1 MGFHASGAGGAAM
14 EILHPHCAGL
24 DVHKESVVA
33 CVRHVA
39 DSRVTSQIKTFKT
52 TTQELMALSEWL
64 STEGITHIAMEATGV
79 YWKPVWHI
87 LSDGEFELV
96 LANAAHVKNV
106 PGRKTD
112 VNDAVW
118 LADLMAHG
126 LIRTSFVPDEPT
138 QQMRDL
144 LRTRKQFVRERSSH
158 TQRIQKTLEDANIK
172 LDSVVTDILG
182 LTGRRILQAL
192 IDGQTAPHALAS
204 LAHWRIEATPAELE
218 ASLRGRVTAY
228 HRFMLKLHLDQID
241 SFDAAI
247 ARIDKEVD
255 ANVEPFRAAI
265 QLLTTIPGINSL
277 SAETIVAEIG
287 VDMSRFPTPGHLISW
302 AGLCPRNDESAGK
315 RRSTRMKK
323 GAPWLKTTLIQCAW
337 AASRKKNSY
346 LQTQYLRLRSRRGP
360 KKAIGAVAASILTA
374 AYHMLKDGTIYQDP
388 GPNHFD
394 NRAKAK
400 HALRLVNRLQTLGFN
415 VQIAPST
422 A

>member
-1 MGFHASGAGGAAM
+1 M

-33 CVRHVA
+33 CVRHMA
-39 DSRVTSQIKTFKT
+39 GSKVTSQIKTFET
-52 TTQELMALSEWL
+52 TTQQLLELSGWL
-64 STEGITHIAMEATGV
+64 STEGCTYIAMEATGV

-106 PGRKTD
+106 PGCKTD
-112 VNDAVW
+112 VNDATW

-126 LIRTSFVPDEPT
+126 LIRPSFVPDEPT

-144 LRTRKQFVRERSSH
+144 LRTRKQLVRERSSH

-182 LTGRRILQAL
+182 LTGRRIIQAL
-192 IDGQTAPHALAS
+192 IDGQTAPQALAS
-204 LAHWRIEATPAELE
+204 LAHRRIQATPAALE
-218 ASLRGRVTAY
+218 ASLRGRVTAH

-247 ARIDKEVD
+247 ASIDKQVD
-255 ANVEPFRAAI
+255 ANVAPFRAAI
-265 QLLTTIPGINSL
+265 EILSTIPGISSL

-287 VDMSRFPTPGHLISW
+287 IDMSRFPTAGHLVSW

-337 AASRKKNSY
+337 AASHAKKSY
-346 LQTQYLRLRSRRGP
+346 HKAQYLRLRSRRGP

-374 AYHMLKDGTIYQDP
+374 AYHMLKDGTLYQDP
-388 GPNHFD
+388 GATYFD
-394 NRAKAK
+394 SHPRANTAR
-400 HALRLVNRLQTLGFN
+400 RLVNHLQTLGFD
-415 VQIAPST
+415 VQIAPS